1 MKAQT
6 TRAVVA
12 GVVSGAAA
20 LGAAELVAAFVRPVS
35 SPVVAVGSVAV
46 DATPEWL
53 KHFAIRSFGQHDK
66 TVLLS
71 VVALAVVALCAVAG
85 IVAQRRPQAGVA
97 VVALLA
103 VAAGAAAVSRPDSAL
118 VDVLPS
124 LAALGVGAM
133 LLPHLA
139 RRSRQASR
147 HVTGEPSWDDFV
159 EAPATSRR
167 RFVLLAG
174 ATAGLAVATGGLG
187 RLIGSHRR
195 DVTAS
200 RASVQL
206 PRAVSPAPAP
216 PAQLQVDGL
225 TPFLTREADF
235 YRIDTALVVP
245 RVAAETWRLRIH
257 GEVDNAFELTF
268 AQLSA
273 RPLMERD
280 VTLTCVSNEVGGPLA
295 GNARWLG
302 ASLADVLREARPRAG
317 ADMVLSTSADGFTVS
332 TPLAAILDGRDAML
346 AIAMN
351 GSPLPVRHGFPVRMV
366 IPGLY
371 GYVSATKWVVDL
383 EVLRFGD
390 EQAYWTE
397 RGWAEQAPIKTAA
410 RIDVPASSSQ
420 VSAGKVMVAGVAW
433 AQHRGIGAVDVRID
447 GGPWLPA
454 RLAGVPS
461 VDTWRQWV
469 VEWDAVP
476 GDHTIECRAT
486 DGTGA
491 VQTGERHGT
500 VPDGATGWHSTV
512 VTVK

>member
-1 MKAQT
+1 M
-6 TRAVVA
+6 
-12 GVVSGAAA
+12 
-20 LGAAELVAAFVRPVS
+20 GAAELVAAFVRPVS

-53 KHFAIRSFGQHDK
+53 KNFAIRSFGQHDK
-66 TVLLS
+66 TVLLG
-71 VVALAVVALCAVAG
+71 VVAAAVFLLCATAG
-85 IVAQRRPQAGVA
+85 IVAQRRPRAGVA

-103 VAAGAAAVSRPDSAL
+103 VAAGAAAVTRPDSAL

-124 LAALGVGAM
+124 LAALGVGAL

-139 RRSRQASR
+139 RGSRQASR
-147 HVTGEPSWDDFV
+147 QATGEPSWDDFV
-159 EAPATSRR
+159 EAPETSRR

-174 ATAGLAVATGGLG
+174 ATAGLAVATGSLG
-187 RLIGSHRR
+187 RLVGSRRR

-206 PRAVSPAPAP
+206 PPAVSPAPAL
-216 PAQLQVDGL
+216 PAQLQVEGL
-225 TPFLTREADF
+225 TPFRTREADF
-235 YRIDTALVVP
+235 YRVDTALVVP

-268 AQLSA
+268 AELTS

-280 VTLTCVSNEVGGPLA
+280 VTLTCVSNEVGGQLA

-302 ASLADVLREARPRAG
+302 ASLADVLREARPREG
-317 ADMVLSTSADGFTVS
+317 ADMVLSTSADGFTAS

-383 EVLRFGD
+383 EIMRFGNQ
-390 EQAYWTE
+390 QAYWSE

-410 RIDVPASSSQ
+410 RIDVPASSAR
-420 VSAGKVMVAGVAW
+420 VAAGTVAVAGVAW
-433 AQHRGIGAVDVRID
+433 AQHRGISAVDIRID

-454 RLAGVPS
+454 RLADVPS
-461 VDTWRQWV
+461 TDTWRQWV
-469 VEWDAVP
+469 VQWDAVT

-486 DGTGA
+486 DGIGA
-491 VQTGERHGT
+491 VQTGERHDT
-500 VPDGATGWHSTV
+500 VPDGATGWHSTT
-512 VTVK
+512 VTVT